1 MKLARIDRLKLHTF
15 LNSLANNIASPFVG
29 FDVTASGAA
38 YVLIGY
44 VQGISNLASG
54 VSQLVGGRLADKSG
68 KRVAI
73 TIIFSIITGTLWI
86 GTAFLE
92 TPVLVAAGFTA
103 ITIAIGFYTAGWTAV
118 VGEASEEKK
127 RGTFLSTF
135 WQLAN
140 IGGLVALVATT
151 IAAIYTSF
159 ATFYFASG
167 LVFILSGLVL
177 RGRKELAV
185 EKRNISGQENI
196 GLRKYYLV
204 SGFYGLFWG
213 FAWPLFTITLVKIV
227 KMDLFEYSL
236 SQMILIGATV
246 AFQPLMGRLVD
257 RDRRRGVFWGRM
269 GLVIYPIAYTFFSAA
284 WQVYIV
290 NVISGLTS
298 ALLNVAFVAYLY
310 DISPSGQRGR
320 YTAEFGLVTGGA
332 TMAGSLTSSYALG
345 ILNSQYTLWW
355 SLAFL
360 YAIAAGGRTVV
371 ALLHLKLPY
380 NGQHQ
385 NIIPKLGIRNH
396 PQRIEDDD
404 QSGVRIC

>member
-1 MKLARIDRLKLHTF
+1 MKLPKIDRLKLHTF

-29 FDVTASGAA
+29 FDVTSSGAA
-38 YVLIGY
+38 EILIGY
-44 VQGISNLASG
+44 VTGISNLASG
-54 VSQLVGGRLADKSG
+54 ISQLVGGRLADRTG
-68 KRVAI
+68 RRVAI
-73 TIIFSIITGTLWI
+73 TIIFSIITGALWI
-86 GTAFLE
+86 ASAFLSS
-92 TPVLVAAGFTA
+92 PILLAATFTA
-103 ITIAIGFYTAGWTAV
+103 ITLAIGFYTAGWTTV
-118 VGEASEEKK
+118 VGEASEEKT
-127 RGTFLSTF
+127 RGSYLSSF

-151 IAAIYTSF
+151 IAAIFTSF
-159 ATFYFASG
+159 ATFYLVSG

-177 RGRKELAV
+177 RGRKEQAV
-185 EKRNISGQENI
+185 EKKVISGPENV
-196 GLRKYYLV
+196 GLRKYYLI

-257 RDRRRGVFWGRM
+257 RNRRQGVFWGRM

-320 YTAEFGLVTGGA
+320 YTAEFGLVTGAA
-332 TMAGSLTSSYALG
+332 TFAGSLISAYALS
-345 ILNSQYTLWW
+345 ILHVQYSLWW

-360 YAIAAGGRTVV
+360 YAIAAGGRAVA

-380 NGQHQ
+380 SGQHQ
-385 NIIPKLGIRNH
+385 SIIPKLGIKSR
-396 PQRIEDDD
+396 PSDSKTMITLE
-404 QSGVRIC
+404 

>member
-1 MKLARIDRLKLHTF
+1 MKPVKIDRLKLHTF

-29 FDVTASGAA
+29 FDVTVSGAA
-38 YVLIGY
+38 EILIGY
-44 VQGISNLASG
+44 VIGISNLASAI
-54 VSQLVGGRLADKSG
+54 SQLVGGRIADRTG
-68 KRVAI
+68 RRVAI
-73 TIIFSIITGTLWI
+73 TIIFSIITGALWI
-86 GTAFLE
+86 GSSFLASPILLAV
-92 TPVLVAAGFTA
+92 TFTA
-103 ITIAIGFYTAGWTAV
+103 ITLAIGFYTAGWTAV
-118 VGEASEEKK
+118 VGEASEEKT
-127 RGTFLSTF
+127 RGSYLSSF

-140 IGGLVALVATT
+140 IGGLVALIATT

-159 ATFYFASG
+159 ATFYLVSG

-177 RGRKELAV
+177 RGRKEQAV
-185 EKRNISGQENI
+185 EKKIISGPENI

-213 FAWPLFTITLVKIV
+213 FAWPLFTITLVKVV

-246 AFQPLMGRLVD
+246 AFQPLMGKLVD
-257 RDRRRGVFWGRM
+257 RNRRRGVFWGRM

-310 DISPSGQRGR
+310 DISPAGQRGR
-320 YTAEFGLVTGGA
+320 YTAEFGLVTGAA
-332 TMAGSLTSSYALG
+332 TFAGSLISSYALS
-345 ILNSQYTLWW
+345 ILSIQYTLWW

-360 YAIAAGGRTVV
+360 YAIAAGGRAVA

-385 NIIPKLGIRNH
+385 SIIPKLGIK
-396 PQRIEDDD
+396 
-404 QSGVRIC
+404 SGPSDSKTVINLK

>member
-1 MKLARIDRLKLHTF
+1 MKFAKIDRLKLHTF

-29 FDVTASGAA
+29 FDVTVSGAA
-38 YVLIGY
+38 EILIGY
-44 VQGISNLASG
+44 VTGISSLASAI
-54 VSQLVGGRLADKSG
+54 SQLVGGRIADKTG

-73 TIIFSIITGTLWI
+73 TITFSVVTGFLWV
-86 GTAFLE
+86 GSAFLAS
-92 TPVLVAAGFTA
+92 PILLAATFTA
-103 ITIAIGFYTAGWTAV
+103 ITLAIGFYTAGWTAV
-118 VGEASEEKK
+118 VGEASEEKT
-127 RGTFLSTF
+127 RGTFLSAI

-151 IAAIYTSF
+151 IAAIFTSF
-159 ATFYFASG
+159 ATFYLVSG

-177 RGRKELAV
+177 RGRKEQTV
-185 EKRNISGQENI
+185 EKKSISGRENS

-213 FAWPLFTITLVKIV
+213 FAWPLFTITLVKVV

-257 RDRRRGVFWGRM
+257 RDRRKGVFWGRM

-310 DISPSGQRGR
+310 DISPAGQRGR
-320 YTAEFGLVTGGA
+320 YTAEFGLVTGAA
-332 TMAGSLTSSYALG
+332 TFAGSLISSYALSV
-345 ILNSQYTLWW
+345 LNLQYTLWW

-360 YAIAAGGRTVV
+360 YAVAAGGRAIA

-380 NGQHQ
+380 DGHHQ
-385 NIIPKLGIRNH
+385 GILPKPGFKTRPNESKTMINL
-396 PQRIEDDD
+396 E
-404 QSGVRIC
+404 

>member
-29 FDVTASGAA
+29 FDVTSSGAA
-38 YVLIGY
+38 EILIGY
-44 VQGISNLASG
+44 VTGISNLASG
-54 VSQLVGGRLADKSG
+54 ISQLVGGRVADRTG
-68 KRVAI
+68 RRVAI
-73 TIIFSIITGTLWI
+73 TIIFSIITGALWI
-86 GTAFLE
+86 GSAFLAS
-92 TPVLVAAGFTA
+92 PILLAATFTA
-103 ITIAIGFYTAGWTAV
+103 ITLAIGFYTAGWTAV
-118 VGEASEEKK
+118 VGEASEEKT
-127 RGTFLSTF
+127 RGSYLSSF

-140 IGGLVALVATT
+140 IGGLVALIATT

-159 ATFYFASG
+159 ATFYLASG
-167 LVFILSGLVL
+167 LVFILSGVVL
-177 RGRKELAV
+177 KGRKEQAI
-185 EKRNISGQENI
+185 EKKIISGPANI

-213 FAWPLFTITLVKIV
+213 FAWPLFTITLVKVV
-227 KMDLFEYSL
+227 KMNLFEYSL

-257 RDRRRGVFWGRM
+257 RDRRKGVFWGRM

-284 WQVYIV
+284 WQVYII

-320 YTAEFGLVTGGA
+320 YTAEFGLVTGAATFAGA
-332 TMAGSLTSSYALG
+332 LISSYALS
-345 ILNSQYTLWW
+345 ILNVQYSLWW

-360 YAIAAGGRTVV
+360 YAIAAGGRAVA

-380 NGQHQ
+380 NGQHRS
-385 NIIPKLGIRNH
+385 IIPRLGIKSR
-396 PQRIEDDD
+396 PGESKTMISLE
-404 QSGVRIC
+404 

>member
-1 MKLARIDRLKLHTF
+1 MKRAKIDRLKLHTF

-38 YVLIGY
+38 EILIGY
-44 VQGISNLASG
+44 VTGISNLASA
-54 VSQLVGGRLADKSG
+54 VSQLVGGRLADRTG

-73 TIIFSIITGTLWI
+73 TITFSIVTGFLWV
-86 GTAFLE
+86 GTGFLAS
-92 TPVLVAAGFTA
+92 PILLAASFTA
-103 ITIAIGFYTAGWTAV
+103 ITLAIGFYTAGWTAL
-118 VGEASEEKK
+118 VGEASEERT
-127 RGTFLSTF
+127 RGSFLSTI

-151 IAAIYTSF
+151 VAAIYTSF
-159 ATFYFASG
+159 ATFYLASG

-177 RGRKELAV
+177 RGRKEQAV
-185 EKRNISGQENI
+185 ERKSISGPENV

-227 KMDLFEYSL
+227 RMDLFEYSL

-246 AFQPLMGRLVD
+246 AFQPLMGKLVD
-257 RDRRRGVFWGRM
+257 RDRRKGVFWGRM

-320 YTAEFGLVTGGA
+320 YTAEFGLVTGVA
-332 TMAGSLTSSYALG
+332 TMAGSLTSSYALS
-345 ILNSQYTLWW
+345 ILNYQYTLWW

-360 YAIAAGGRTVV
+360 YAIAAGGRAVA

-385 NIIPKLGIRNH
+385 SIIPKLGIKSRPSDSKTMINL
-396 PQRIEDDD
+396 E
-404 QSGVRIC
+404 

>member
-1 MKLARIDRLKLHTF
+1 MKVAKFDRLKLHTF

-29 FDVTASGAA
+29 FDVTVSGAA
-38 YVLIGY
+38 EILIGY
-44 VQGISNLASG
+44 VTGISNLASA
-54 VSQLVGGRLADKSG
+54 VSQLVGGRLADRTG

-73 TIIFSIITGTLWI
+73 TITFSIVTGFLWV
-86 GTAFLE
+86 GTGFLSS
-92 TPVLVAAGFTA
+92 PILLAATFTA
-103 ITIAIGFYTAGWTAV
+103 ITLALGFYTAGWTAV
-118 VGEASEEKK
+118 VGEASEEKT
-127 RGTFLSTF
+127 RGSFLSSI

-140 IGGLVALVATT
+140 IGGLVALAATT

-159 ATFYFASG
+159 ATFYLASG

-177 RGRKELAV
+177 RGRKEQTV
-185 EKRNISGQENI
+185 EKKVISGQENS
-196 GLRKYYLV
+196 GLRKYYLI

-257 RDRRRGVFWGRM
+257 RDRRKGVFWGRM

-310 DISPSGQRGR
+310 DISPAGQRGR
-320 YTAEFGLVTGGA
+320 YTAEFGLVTGAA
-332 TMAGSLTSSYALG
+332 TFAGSLISSYALS
-345 ILNSQYTLWW
+345 ILNMQYTLWW

-360 YAIAAGGRTVV
+360 YAIAAAGRAVA

-380 NGQHQ
+380 NGHHQ
-385 NIIPKLGIRNH
+385 TIIPRLGIKTRPNEAKTM
-396 PQRIEDDD
+396 INLE
-404 QSGVRIC
+404 